1 MTPIT
6 PIKKP
11 LLRLRFEG
19 PAIHDGRILYD
30 DFSTFLSNIR
40 LAIERI
46 INGLRTGDSIK
57 RGRPFKATQILAA
70 LEIVSTRKGSFQLA
84 LDLRRNGQPFP
95 GWDMGE
101 QAIDLLMQGLKAVE
115 SENQLPKECDQD
127 VMIALREAG
136 RIIDKGIDKVTI
148 KSRSSFG
155 MKKVLYTQPTRERII
170 SYLRKYEQSYA
181 IIEGRLLSVDAKED
195 KLRCRI
201 EPSLGEP
208 TLCKFDES
216 LTEQILSLIRH
227 FVQARG
233 DAIYDVD
240 TNKIA
245 SLYIRDIEPIDESI
259 ADGSTRIQLS
269 SFWKG
274 KTFEELAAEQ
284 AVYPIDDI
292 SNLSKDWPEDTDFDT
307 FFDAVRSARS

>member
-1 MTPIT
+1 MTSVT
-6 PIKKP
+6 PTKKP
-11 LLRLRFEG
+11 LLRFRFEG
-19 PAIHDGRILYD
+19 SAIHDGRILYD
-30 DFSTFLSNIR
+30 DFSIFLSNVR

-46 INGLRTGDSIK
+46 LNGLRTGESIK
-57 RGRPFKATQILAA
+57 RGRPFKAIQILSA

-101 QAIDLLMQGLKAVE
+101 QAIDLLMQGLEAVE
-115 SENQLPKECDQD
+115 MECKLPKEYDQG

-136 RIIDKGIDKVTI
+136 RIIDRGIDKVTI
-148 KSRSSFG
+148 NSRSSLG
-155 MKKVLYTQPTRERII
+155 IRKVLYTQPTREKII
-170 SYLRKYEQSYA
+170 SHLRKYEQSYA

-201 EPSLGEP
+201 EPSVGEP

-216 LTEQILSLIRH
+216 LTEQVLRLMRH

-233 DAIYDVD
+233 DATYDVD

-245 SLYIRDIEPIDESI
+245 SLYIRDIEPIDETM

-274 KTFEELAAEQ
+274 KTFEELADEQ
-284 AVYPIDDI
+284 AVYPVDDI
-292 SNLSKDWPEDTDFDT
+292 SSLSKDWPEDTDFDT
-307 FFDAVRSARS
+307 FFNAVRSARS